1 MEKKNKITLL
11 APTVY
16 NKIAAGEV
24 VGRPANVVKELIEN
38 SIDAGASEIVV
49 SIKEA
54 GKKLIQVSDNG
65 IGMNEEDALLSVKRH
80 ATSKI
85 TSADDLERIGTF
97 GFRGEALSSIA
108 AVSNLV
114 IKTNEVENS
123 LGTIVI
129 VDENGNA
136 KAEKDALPKGTTVIV
151 KNLFYNVPARRNFL
165 KSDRTEFRKI
175 LEVFNFIALAYP
187 EISFKLFKDGNLFA
201 DYSSAGL
208 HERMRAIFG
217 KYIIE
222 MTIEL
227 EEKTEIASFFGF
239 IAKPTYLTDSKNN
252 QHLYVNGRYVKNK
265 TVNNAVFSAYENL
278 LAKGEYPFFV
288 LFITIDPELIDINIH
303 PAKEEIRFYD
313 DAQIFSLVKSVI
325 KKALGSYDFI
335 VEPKPN
341 EEKETDLKLIIND
354 NKKTK
359 KVLKEN
365 SIYSG
370 KTDFTDDSELELL
383 FGKIDKELGT
393 SNKENADPTE
403 KTNKNIETSVFYVH
417 KKYLVTEIKSG
428 LMIIDVHLA
437 HKKILYEKA
446 LNMLKKGMG
455 FPQQLLFAETI
466 TLPNNYVN
474 VLQKFDSKL
483 SQLGFEIKYFGN
495 NKISI
500 SGVPSEIKQGKE
512 KTTLFALLNAL
523 EKYGEGNI
531 DKILAETFAEVIS
544 YKEGDEINKNEVGL
558 IIDQLFALPEPQ
570 KTFEGKQIFAKI
582 SLSEI
587 RNKFEQ

>member
-1 MEKKNKITLL
+1 MKKKNKITLL

-217 KYIIE
+217 KHIIE

-393 SNKENADPTE
+393 SNKENAEPTE

-544 YKEGDEINKNEVGL
+544 YKEGDEINKNELGL